1 MSESLYGG
9 VVMQEAMK
17 SFSNI
22 IAPITAMS
30 YATDNS
36 ALNVGDTVK
45 VPYASPNSA
54 SNAFSYASGYGSTN
68 STQLGVR
75 PVVLSNLL
83 FQRFVINDAD
93 ASKLDS
99 NSILTF
105 AKQAGEKLAGDVISA
120 SIASVVTNA
129 NYPTSASCTSGQLT
143 SSIALAD
150 LVTQADEEL
159 WTTDNRNIILGTSA
173 WNSLIKN
180 TALNQAFSYGGNQVV
195 QNALPTNVYGFN
207 VYKTTVNLPN
217 NAKALVLNPTSILF
231 ATGQHKPS
239 EVSKPTVNFFSS
251 QEKGITLTMRNW
263 YDQNAAQTVYV
274 LECLFGTATGN
285 TNGLFQM
292 K

>member
-1 MSESLYGG
+1 MAESLYGG

-45 VPYASPNSA
+45 VPYATPNS
-54 SNAFSYASGYGSTN
+54 SSTSFSYSSGYGSNN

-75 PVVLSNLL
+75 PVTLSNLF
-83 FQRFVINDAD
+83 FQRFVINDTD
-93 ASKLDS
+93 ASKLDN

-120 SIASVVTNA
+120 SFAAIITDG
-129 NYPTSASCTSGQLT
+129 NYPTSASCTYGQLT
-143 SSIALAD
+143 SSNAIAD
-150 LVTQADEEL
+150 LVKQADDAN
-159 WTTDNRNIILGTSA
+159 WTTENRNIILGSAA

-180 TALNQAFSYGGNQVV
+180 TNLSNAYSFGGSQVI
-195 QNALPTNVYGFN
+195 QSGLPTNVMGFN
-207 VYKTTVNLPN
+207 TYKVTVPMPN
-217 NAKALVLNPTSILF
+217 GCKALVLNPTSILF

-239 EVSKPTVNFFSS
+239 EVSKPTVQFFSS
-251 QEKGITLTMRNW
+251 QEKGITITMRNW
-263 YDQNAAQTVYV
+263 YDANAAQTVYV

-285 TNGLFQM
+285 GAGLYQM